1 MHDSSATKKAG
12 VDLSVDLA
20 LTCLTVEVESKV
32 ESDLDSKEE
41 RSENLD
47 GDTKKTSKHD
57 KDQY

>member
-41 RSENLD
+41 R
-47 GDTKKTSKHD
+47 
-57 KDQY
+57 